1 MQDIPRDW
9 ITQAQGGSME
19 AFEKIYKAISN
30 LIYNVAYR
38 ITNNTQDAEEATQDV
53 FIKIHRHL
61 KEFRF
66 RSSFKTWAYR
76 IAVNTAIN
84 ESRKRS
90 KKTGLVAVY
99 DDHTESRETVNNTRR
114 DLEKREAQAAISSIL
129 NKLNCDQR
137 ACVVLR
143 DIEGLS
149 YNEIAETL
157 KININTVRSR
167 LKRAREKFLVLKCA
181 NSRFG

>member
-1 MQDIPRDW
+1 
-9 ITQAQGGSME
+9 ME
-19 AFEKIYKAISN
+19 AFEKIYRAASD

-38 ITNNTQDAEEATQDV
+38 ITNNAQDAEEATQDT

-90 KKTGLVAVY
+90 KGIGPATGY
-99 DDHTESRETVNNTRR
+99 DDRRESQETVNNTRR
-114 DLEKREAQAAISSIL
+114 DLEKKEAQMAISSIL
-129 NKLNCDQR
+129 NKLNPEQR

-149 YNEIAETL
+149 YKEIAETL

-167 LKRAREKFLVLKCA
+167 LKRARERFMVLRKGVVCDELQKD
-181 NSRFG
+181 